1 LPFTPFH
8 MGAALIVKPGLDRRF
23 SVITFGM
30 AQIAMDIE
38 PGLRMLTGAE
48 VLHGP
53 THTFLGALI
62 IAYLVTLTAPSVC
75 ARLLRRWNKE
85 VIHHK
90 LPWLVQRESVSK
102 TAVVIGALF
111 GTLSHVVLDSLIH
124 HDIQPLLPF
133 SPANPFADLV
143 THDAVYQLC
152 AIAGVAGAAA
162 WVCRKWAGRATEFNG
177 ARPSPFGE
185 SDEQLRVTWVHEL
198 RSTWLWTSLLSAGPA
213 LVYGTGFLSVG
224 VLTVAVLIGIPSLAI
239 SRLFVKRSP
248 AKAWRRLAI
257 LVFVSVLTL
266 VFDAQVDRQI
276 PENALP
282 IARAIESFRSETGRY
297 PDSLEILIPKHL
309 AQLPNLRFSLIQPRV
324 TYLVTEGKALLAV
337 PSSMGDAFARYV
349 YDFEAK
355 TWKHES

>member
-1 LPFTPFH
+1 

-53 THTFLGALI
+53 THTFLGALM

-239 SRLFVKRSP
+239 SRLIGNPGLRVCAHSGLRRASGQADSRERAPDCTSDRVFSVGNRSLS
-248 AKAWRRLAI
+248 RLARNTHSQAPGATTKPEI
-257 LVFVSVLTL
+257 FSDSTPRHLPGNRGESTLGCTL
-266 VFDAQVDRQI
+266 V
-276 PENALP
+276 N
-282 IARAIESFRSETGRY
+282 G
-297 PDSLEILIPKHL
+297 
-309 AQLPNLRFSLIQPRV
+309 
-324 TYLVTEGKALLAV
+324 
-337 PSSMGDAFARYV
+337 
-349 YDFEAK
+349 
-355 TWKHES
+355 